1 MKSYLETVRETKD
14 FLHEVGK
21 WTLEVIYSEDKV
33 AADAAVILNKKA
45 HEKWDALDLIELEL
59 RGKSD

>member
-1 MKSYLETVRETKD
+1 MKSYLETIRETKD

-33 AADAAVILNKKA
+33 AADAAIILNRKA
-45 HEKWDALDLIELEL
+45 HEKWDALNQIELEL
-59 RGKSD
+59 LSKPD